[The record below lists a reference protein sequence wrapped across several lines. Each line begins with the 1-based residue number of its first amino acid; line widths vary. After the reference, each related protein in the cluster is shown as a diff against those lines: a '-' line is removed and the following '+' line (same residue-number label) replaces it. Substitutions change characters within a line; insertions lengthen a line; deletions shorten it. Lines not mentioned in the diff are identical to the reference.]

1 MSTMTKNE
9 ARQRRKIRI
18 RKKISGTAERPR
30 LVIFRSNLH
39 MYAQVVDDLTGATL
53 AATSTLV
60 LSKGGEK
67 VSCNKVGAEAVGKE
81 IARLAK
87 EKSIEKVVFDRNGYL
102 YHGRSRP
109 WPMAPAKAASSSN
122 PERIA
127 LSWNRMNWVSSRRS
141 SP

>member
-1 MSTMTKNE
+1 MTKNE
-9 ARQRRKIRI
+9 ARQRRKIHASAKDFRYG
-18 RKKISGTAERPR
+18 RTAS

-67 VSCNKVGAEAVGKE
+67 VSCNKAGAEAVGKE

-102 YHGRSRP
+102 YHGKI
-109 WPMAPAKAASSSN
+109 KAVADGAR
-122 PERIA
+122 EGG
-127 LSWNRMNWVSSRRS
+127 LEF
-141 SP
+141 